1 MSGSLSTLGLGA
13 IGASTLSEL
22 GGIAGLAGS
31 ALGTILTT
39 ASFRGVTFFMP
50 DVREAAGRRVVRWL
64 FPGRDIQRFQ
74 DFGRIEGPIQVTGI
88 IVGDDY
94 VIRAR
99 RLRTAFLT
107 PGPAT
112 LVHPWYGRLRVRLAE
127 QPPEIVFSDREIR
140 VARFTA
146 AFYRDPDTS
155 SASGLFA
162 SITDTLTNLLTQAD
176 ALVDQ
181 GIIATQAILSPLV
194 IPIALAGA
202 VSSLL
207 SQAHGVWDGLLGSAP
222 QPVQDAASAAQLSL
236 ASGISAPAM
245 NSDTTYAD
253 SVSTAFASV
262 PAAIASV
269 AMPTNTA
276 AIAPASQ
283 VADGVTVIVS
293 ASDVVT
299 LLLQGA
305 LAIGTAAVTLS
316 DTSQV
321 PASMLGLGVVARMMI
336 VSQTIAASTGVAY
349 VSQPDAM
356 SARDALIDAIDA
368 LAVDLENAAAAGAP
382 LPMSAM
388 WSALRDLRLAVLADF
403 STTIGRLPA
412 VIDISI
418 ARPMSAW
425 AIAYAVAGD
434 TPENVQ
440 MVMDD
445 MVTRNDLIHPGIA
458 GPGDIALLELDK

>member
-94 VIRAR
+94 VIRAQ

-107 PGPAT
+107 AGPAT

-127 QPPEIVFSDREIR
+127 QPPEIIFSDREIR

-194 IPIALAGA
+194 IPLALAGT

-236 ASGISAPAM
+236 ASGISAPTM

-269 AMPTNTA
+269 AMPASTA
-276 AIAPASQ
+276 AIAPATQ

-293 ASDVVT
+293 ASEVVT

-336 VSQTIAASTGVAY
+336 VSQTIAASTGMAY
-349 VSQPDAM
+349 VSQTDAI

-368 LAVDLENAAAAGAP
+368 IVVDLENAAAAGAT
-382 LPMSAM
+382 LPMSAI

-412 VIDISI
+412 VIAIPI

-440 MVMDD
+440 AVMDD
-445 MVTRNDLIHPGIA
+445 MVTRNDLIHPGIT
-458 GPGDIALLELDK
+458 GPGDIALLELNT